1 MNGIVIFKRLIGG
14 VLLALVCV
22 APPTLAQSS
31 DNAKYT
37 KEHITD
43 ADGAAVFKHICQGCH
58 MPDAKGAQG
67 AGNYPALASNL
78 KLASAAYMSA
88 VVMYGRRDMPAFA
101 SNKADEDGWASDA
114 TLTNEQ
120 IADVINYVRTHFGN
134 EYHDPITAND
144 VAAMR
149 H

>member
-1 MNGIVIFKRLIGG
+1 MNSTTRIRRLACGG
-14 VLLALVCV
+14 LLALACLTNPV
-22 APPTLAQSS
+22 LAQSS
-31 DNAKYT
+31 DNAKYA
-37 KEHITD
+37 KGKMTD
-43 ADGAAVFKHICQGCH
+43 ADGATVFQRICQGCH

-67 AGNYPALASNL
+67 AGHYPALASNP
-78 KLASAAYMSA
+78 KLVSAAYMSA

-101 SNKADEDGWASDA
+101 SSKADEDDWASDA

-134 EYHDPITAND
+134 NYHDPISAND